1 MSGRLVGRLAGD
13 GAGRSGPPG
22 PRRLAALAALALAA
36 PVISCG
42 ESPEPLLGEWV
53 SVAAETGRM
62 TYIFEEDG
70 RSRWVLDLAEGP
82 DTFAVAYRV
91 DYGRSPIHLD
101 VGPWSTGPLA
111 GRTLYGIVE
120 MLGPDRF
127 VVDFEPGDPGGE
139 GAERPPRFSNQSVT
153 FVRKLN

>member
-1 MSGRLVGRLAGD
+1 MRARVRPSTAEGPADAAPRQRCSLGRVLGL
-13 GAGRSGPPG
+13 
-22 PRRLAALAALALAA
+22 LALV
-36 PVISCG
+36 PTVLSCS
-42 ESPEPLLGEWV
+42 EPPEPLLGEWV

-70 RSRWVLDLAEGP
+70 QSRWVLEAETGP

-91 DYGRSPIHLD
+91 DYSQSPIHLD

-120 MLGPDRF
+120 MQGPDRF
-127 VVDFEPGDPGGE
+127 VVDFEPADPDGDE
-139 GAERPPRFSNQSVT
+139 SVRPSRFSNQTVT